1 VEALTAIYEL
11 RSDLVSFL
19 RNLRTD
25 YVQTREQYRVITE
38 TLGRL
43 SQQSQVTTETLGRL
57 SQQLQA
63 TPYMFYGQPSQL
75 NAPPSNVS
83 FNSVNPGVS
92 FNAAPSSIDV
102 NVGTPVTV
110 TAHSGTCIFF
120 ILL

>member
-1 VEALTAIYEL
+1 MEALTAVYAL

-25 YVQTREQYRVITE
+25 YVQLREQYRVITE

-43 SQQSQVTTETLGRL
+43 SQQSQVT
-57 SQQLQA
+57 
-63 TPYMFYGQPSQL
+63 PYMFYGQPSQF
-75 NAPPSNVS
+75 NAAPSNVS
-83 FNSVNPGVS
+83 FNSVNPG
-92 FNAAPSSIDV
+92 V

-110 TAHSGTCIFF
+110 TAHSGTCICF

>member
-1 VEALTAIYEL
+1 MEALTAVYAL

-19 RNLRTD
+19 RNLCTD
-25 YVQTREQYRVITE
+25 YVQLREQYRVITE

-57 SQQLQA
+57 SQQSQA
-63 TPYMFYGQPSQL
+63 TPYMFYGQPSQF

>member
-11 RSDLVSFL
+11 CSDLVSFL
-19 RNLRTD
+19 RNMRTD
-25 YVQTREQYRVITE
+25 YVHLREQIRCITEQNRCITE

-43 SQQSQVTTETLGRL
+43 SQQSQ
-57 SQQLQA
+57 A
-63 TPYMFYGQPSQL
+63 TPYMFYGQPSQF

>member
-1 VEALTAIYEL
+1 M
-11 RSDLVSFL
+11 SFL

-25 YVQTREQYRVITE
+25 YVHLREQNRVITE

-43 SQQSQVTTETLGRL
+43 SQQSQVT
-57 SQQLQA
+57 
-63 TPYMFYGQPSQL
+63 PYMFYGQPSQF
-75 NAPPSNVS
+75 NAAPSNVS

-120 ILL
+120 IWYNLFRN

>member
-1 VEALTAIYEL
+1 MEALTAIYEL

-19 RNLRTD
+19 RNMRSD
-25 YVQTREQYRVITE
+25 YVHLRDEIRVISE
-38 TLGRL
+38 TVQRM
-43 SQQSQVTTETLGRL
+43 SQQSQV
-57 SQQLQA
+57 
-63 TPYMFYGQPSQL
+63 TPYMFYGQPSQFT
-75 NAPPSNVS
+75 APPSNVS

-120 ILL
+120 NLV

>member
-1 VEALTAIYEL
+1 VEALNAVYAL
-11 RSDLVSFL
+11 RSDLVLFL

-25 YVQTREQYRVITE
+25 YVHLRDQIRVITE
-38 TLGRL
+38 TVQRM
-43 SQQSQVTTETLGRL
+43 SQQSQV
-57 SQQLQA
+57 
-63 TPYMFYGQPSQL
+63 TPYMFYGQPSQF

>member
-1 VEALTAIYEL
+1 MEALNAIYGL
-11 RSDLVSFL
+11 RSDLVLFL
-19 RNLRTD
+19 RNMRSD
-25 YVQTREQYRVITE
+25 YVHLHEQICCITK
-38 TLGRL
+38 TLGRM
-43 SQQSQVTTETLGRL
+43 SQQS
-57 SQQLQA
+57 QA
-63 TPYMFYGQPSQL
+63 TPYMFYGQPSQF

>member
-19 RNLRTD
+19 RNLRSD
-25 YVQTREQYRVITE
+25 YVNLREQNRCIIE

-43 SQQSQVTTETLGRL
+43 SQQS
-57 SQQLQA
+57 QA
-63 TPYMFYGQPSQL
+63 TPYMFYGQPSQF

-110 TAHSGTCIFF
+110 TAHSGTCICF
-120 ILL
+120 I

>member
-1 VEALTAIYEL
+1 MEALTAIYVL

-19 RNLRTD
+19 RNMRSD
-25 YVQTREQYRVITE
+25 YVHLRDEIRVISE
-38 TLGRL
+38 TVQRML
-43 SQQSQVTTETLGRL
+43 QQSQVT
-57 SQQLQA
+57 A
-63 TPYMFYGQPSQL
+63 PYMFYGQPSQF

>member
-1 VEALTAIYEL
+1 MEALNAVYAL
-11 RSDLVSFL
+11 RSDLVLFL

-25 YVQTREQYRVITE
+25 YVQLREQYRVITE

-57 SQQLQA
+57 SQQSQA
-63 TPYMFYGQPSQL
+63 TPYMFYGQPSQF

>member
-1 VEALTAIYEL
+1 MEALTAIYEL

-19 RNLRTD
+19 RNMRSD
-25 YVQTREQYRVITE
+25 YVHLREQIRCITE

-57 SQQLQA
+57 SQQSQA
-63 TPYMFYGQPSQL
+63 TPYMFYGQPSQF
-75 NAPPSNVS
+75 NPQPSNMS

-110 TAHSGTCIFF
+110 SAHSGTCIFF
-120 ILL
+120 ILV

>member
-1 VEALTAIYEL
+1 MEALTAVYAL

-25 YVQTREQYRVITE
+25 YVQLREQYRVITE

-43 SQQSQVTTETLGRL
+43 SQQSQVT
-57 SQQLQA
+57 A
-63 TPYMFYGQPSQL
+63 PYMFYGQPSQF

-83 FNSVNPGVS
+83 FNSVHPGVS
-92 FNAAPSSIDV
+92 FNAAPSTIDV

-110 TAHSGTCIFF
+110 TAHSGTCICF

>member
-1 VEALTAIYEL
+1 VEALTAIYGL
-11 RSDLVSFL
+11 RSDLVLFL
-19 RNLRTD
+19 RNMRSD
-25 YVQTREQYRVITE
+25 YVHLREQIRCITE
-38 TLGRL
+38 TLGRML
-43 SQQSQVTTETLGRL
+43 QQS
-57 SQQLQA
+57 QA
-63 TPYMFYGQPSQL
+63 TPYMFYGQPSQF

>member
-1 VEALTAIYEL
+1 M
-11 RSDLVSFL
+11 RSD
-19 RNLRTD
+19 
-25 YVQTREQYRVITE
+25 YVHLREQIRCITE
-38 TLGRL
+38 TLGRML
-43 SQQSQVTTETLGRL
+43 QQS
-57 SQQLQA
+57 QA
-63 TPYMFYGQPSQL
+63 TPYMFYGQPSQF

-110 TAHSGTCIFF
+110 MAHSGTCIFF

>member
-1 VEALTAIYEL
+1 MEALTAIYEL

-19 RNLRTD
+19 RNMRSD
-25 YVQTREQYRVITE
+25 YVHLRDEIRVISE
-38 TLGRL
+38 TVQRM
-43 SQQSQVTTETLGRL
+43 SQQSQVT
-57 SQQLQA
+57 A
-63 TPYMFYGQPSQL
+63 PYMFYGQPSQF

-110 TAHSGTCIFF
+110 TAHSGTCIC